1 MLYSAS
7 SNYPAYWPRSNPAG
21 IGGFLRPPFEPDLP
35 CQMIK
40 FVRSL
45 RRNPGRKR
53 EIMFLK
59 ERIQETEVRS
69 QESEE
74 RIKENFFKI

>member
-1 MLYSAS
+1 
-7 SNYPAYWPRSNPAG
+7 
-21 IGGFLRPPFEPDLP
+21 
-35 CQMIK
+35 MIK